1 MTRLIAHRVSKT
13 AHSTRAELQL
23 GDQILPETAETQG
36 FVEEL
41 RKAIT
46 AGNPVAG
53 RFHQP
58 AGVIPRF
65 QQRLLRYLA
74 RPTEAEFISLS
85 RDASEALVEEMRQET
100 LVTGGYVVFV
110 EHSHGADTFLINVIL
125 STRARANFNEHL
137 RLVQATTLDTEHLRH
152 AGRIRLGGVAANEEG
167 AIHYVSRSSE
177 GNYFRRFLGCE
188 PLTDSTAQGHYLHTA
203 LRRWADSQRLTT
215 EATETLMSR
224 TFFFWK
230 ECWREKRPMTLTA
243 LANTLSPENP
253 QPLLEHL
260 GAEPSRL
267 AGEFSPPAP
276 SVMKKFVKF
285 AFNKSGLRLEFNLNE
300 WLDNIV
306 VTGTTVTIKH
316 APSELIQEINAE
328 KHVGQ

>member
-1 MTRLIAHRVSKT
+1 MTRLIAHRVSK
-13 AHSTRAELQL
+13 APHSTETQLKL
-23 GDQILPETAETQG
+23 GDQILAETAETQG
-36 FVEEL
+36 FIDEL
-41 RKAIT
+41 RKAFT
-46 AGNPVAG
+46 AGNPTAA

-58 AGVIPRF
+58 AGAIPQF

-74 RPTEAEFISLS
+74 QPTDDEFVSLS
-85 RDASEALVEEMRQET
+85 RDACEALVEEMRQET
-100 LVTGGYVVFV
+100 LVTGGYVIFV
-110 EHSHGADTFLINVIL
+110 EHTYGVETFFIIVIL

-152 AGRIRLGGVAANEEG
+152 AGRIRLGGVTANEDG
-167 AIHYVSRSSE
+167 AVHYVSRSSE

-188 PLTDSTAQGHYLHTA
+188 PLADSTAQGHYLHTA
-203 LRRWADSQRLTT
+203 LRRWADSQRLTP
-215 EATETLMSR
+215 EATESLMSR

-230 ECWREKRPMTLTA
+230 ECRSERRPMTLTA
-243 LANTLSPENP
+243 LANTLSPDNP
-253 QPLLEHL
+253 QPLLDHL
-260 GAEPSRL
+260 GEESNRL

-285 AFNKSGLRLEFNLNE
+285 AFNKSGLRLEFDLNE

-306 VTGTTVTIKH
+306 VSGTTVTIKH